1 MYYPPRANGEGRNS
15 KVKSHKS
22 QVRSPFTRK
31 TLAFL
36 RALKRNND
44 RDWFRV
50 RKPQY
55 EEHVRGPMVAL
66 LAQLAADL
74 PRFAP
79 ELISDPRVSLYR
91 IYRDTRFGHD
101 KSPLKTH
108 VGAHFPSKGF
118 ARGEGAGLY
127 LEVAPTWVWIG
138 GGLYMPPASDL
149 RLIRAHIAANHRTLR
164 RCVTRSSFR
173 RAVGELDGERL
184 AGMPRGYLKD
194 HPAAEY
200 LRFTQFLAGRE
211 LEAEF
216 ATADRFYSELLRM
229 FRVVV
234 PLVRFLNTPLLEH
247 RRGITQILPLQ
258 DEALL
263 PGLRQSGRRPPAAA
277 SRW

>member
-1 MYYPPRANGEGRNS
+1 M
-15 KVKSHKS
+15 K
-22 QVRSPFTRK
+22 SPFSRK

-44 RDWFRV
+44 REWFRL

-66 LAQLAADL
+66 LEQLAADL

-91 IYRDTRFGHD
+91 IYRDTRFSAD

-108 VGAHFPSKGF
+108 VAAHFPSKRF
-118 ARGEGAGLY
+118 PRNEGSGLY
-127 LEVAPTWVWIG
+127 LEVAPTWVWVG

-149 RLIRAHIAANHRTLR
+149 RLIRAHIAANYRTLHR
-164 RCVTRSSFR
+164 IATASSFR

-184 AGMPRGYLKD
+184 SGVPRGYLKD

-200 LRFTQFLAGRE
+200 LRFKQFLAGRE
-211 LEAEF
+211 FEAEF
-216 ATADRFYSELLRM
+216 ATTDRFYSELLRI
-229 FRVVV
+229 FRAVA
-234 PLVRFLNTPLLEH
+234 PLVRFLNTPLLED
-247 RRGITQILPLQ
+247 RRGVMQIPPLQ
-258 DEALL
+258 DGERL
-263 PGLRQSGRRPPAAA
+263 PDLRQSGRRPAAAA